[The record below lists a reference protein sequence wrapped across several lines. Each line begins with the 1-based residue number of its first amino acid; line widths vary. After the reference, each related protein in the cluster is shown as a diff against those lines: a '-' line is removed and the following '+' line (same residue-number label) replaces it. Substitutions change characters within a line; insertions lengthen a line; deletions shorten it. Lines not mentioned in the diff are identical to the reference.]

1 MGNDIPKSKWK
12 RGWTSGK
19 TAAQV
24 GGKMLKYLGQKP
36 FLSETGRLRQKER
49 LEQESAEI
57 LFRGLSLLKGT
68 ALKMAQTLSM
78 EMDLLPSQVRRELE
92 KSYNQVPPI
101 NRALV
106 RKIIHNAFGRTPEEI
121 FQSFDACAFAAAS
134 LGQVHRAR
142 TKDGHD
148 IAVKVQYPGIRTT
161 IVNDIQLL
169 KNLLRPLDEY
179 EMLLTALREI
189 EERLLEEIDYGKE
202 AEHAAFFAKHLC
214 SPGIWIPE
222 VYPKL
227 STDKV
232 LSTRYVPGL
241 PLNEW
246 IQTETDQS
254 KRDAVAQ
261 SLHEIFLQSLYELHC
276 IHADP
281 NPGNFIIDENLR
293 IGLID
298 FGCVKNLENGFVE
311 NYRKLAG
318 VAAVG
323 DKESY
328 MQLLKNMQVLKSEI
342 DKTTEEEICR
352 LIYQVGRWFG
362 RLYQKE
368 TFDFRENKDFFK
380 EGRELTKPLY
390 RYRKFADVN
399 PHFIF
404 LDRTRYGLLRIFEQL
419 GARVRFR
426 NPYEW
431 QQS

>member
-1 MGNDIPKSKWK
+1 MENDIPKSKWQ
-12 RGWTSGK
+12 RGWTGGK

-36 FLSETGRLRQKER
+36 FLSEAGRLRQKER
-49 LEQESAEI
+49 LERESAEI

-68 ALKMAQTLSM
+68 ALKIAQTLSM
-78 EMDLLPSQVRRELE
+78 ELDILPSQIRRELE
-92 KSYNQVPPI
+92 KSYNQAPPI

-106 RKIIHNAFGRTPEEI
+106 RKIIRNAFGRPPEEI
-121 FQSFDACAFAAAS
+121 FRSFDACAFAAAS

-142 TKDGHD
+142 TMDGQD

-179 EMLLTALREI
+179 EMLLTALKEI

-202 AEHAAFFAKHLC
+202 AEHAAFFAKHLRFA
-214 SPGIWIPE
+214 GIWIPE
-222 VYPKL
+222 VYSQL
-227 STDKV
+227 STDTV

-241 PLNEW
+241 ALNEW
-246 IQTETDQS
+246 LQTEKNQG

-261 SLHEIFLQSLYELHC
+261 SLHEMFLQSLYELRC

-281 NPGNFIIDENLR
+281 NPGNFIVDEELR

-298 FGCVKNLENGFVE
+298 FGCVKRLERGFVE

-318 VAAVG
+318 VAAAG
-323 DKESY
+323 DKENY
-328 MQLLKNMQVLKSEI
+328 MQLLKNMQVLKTKI

-362 RLYQKE
+362 RLYEKE
-368 TFDFRENKDFFK
+368 VFDFRENKDFFEESRK
-380 EGRELTKPLY
+380 LSKPLY
-390 RYRKFADVN
+390 QYRKFVDIN

-431 QQS
+431 VE